1 MGKSQQRRL
10 DEAAMRFRRE
20 MRGRQFRVKKSE
32 IDVEKAT
39 KPSKKESN
47 GNSKTQR
54 KSSRFA

>member
-10 DEAAMRFRRE
+10 DEAVMRFRRE
-20 MRGRQFRVKKSE
+20 SRGLRVYVRKSDVDLEKVNKKNKN
-32 IDVEKAT
+32 D
-39 KPSKKESN
+39 